1 MTIPYK
7 SFCWSFGTT
16 SFRTK
21 NFNRTIELQLSLL
34 DEFWSLKKN
43 KNTNWSSNNTLQ
55 ASYYDFLKSKNFV
68 VGEALNKSKDAREK
82 TSGLVDIGLIDS
94 NRNLSDVGRTL
105 LEISRKGDFSSDN
118 FLKIPKD
125 SFIYLKQFLKSY
137 NPVNGEIVKPFI
149 VTLYVLSKLEYLS
162 IEEYKYLLPLCTNF
176 YYTEKIIND
185 IKLFRKSIKSI
196 DEIIVSRLMDMPN
209 YIEALN
215 KFLTNNID
223 EDLICEIGLN
233 RKSRQYDKEYFL
245 LYKYLYSFYLKN
257 DVPYLYLVYKI
268 IKRLKIGKFWKNY
281 IFKPYSEKKINSDI
295 LNSIKTTEFSTVKT
309 EQEFK
314 KVFFKYLH
322 LFKAKATLSDYFDL
336 NRRYMRIT
344 DILLFEDNS
353 VKLDII
359 PKYFFNS
366 VIDKLYLNAY
376 SASDKL
382 FTNCDLDK
390 IDDCLILNE
399 QNIINGINKEFGV
412 NIKSLVDANKVLE
425 DDRYK
430 RFLHLIETKFTDKN
444 LLFLLDCFEERQ
456 DETIR
461 NIVTDNA
468 DIPTI
473 FEYVLAIIWYKLSE
487 YEGNILDYMKLSLD
501 ADLLP
506 KTHAIGG
513 DADIIYEYAKSN
525 FYPKHCLLIEATLSD
540 GNNQRRMEMEPVSRH
555 LGEHLLKTKN
565 LFSYAI
571 FITNDLNINVISD
584 FRSRKDTIYYDR
596 QNFENFVNGMKIIPL
611 QSSELKKIIKSN
623 KKYKELYKIFDEAF
637 ISNLPPHKWY
647 KVMLADIL

>member
-1 MTIPYK
+1 MK
-7 SFCWSFGTT
+7 
-16 SFRTK
+16 
-21 NFNRTIELQLSLL
+21 
-34 DEFWSLKKN
+34 
-43 KNTNWSSNNTLQ
+43 
-55 ASYYDFLKSKNFV
+55 
-68 VGEALNKSKDAREK
+68 
-82 TSGLVDIGLIDS
+82 
-94 NRNLSDVGRTL
+94 
-105 LEISRKGDFSSDN
+105 
-118 FLKIPKD
+118 
-125 SFIYLKQFLKSY
+125 
-137 NPVNGEIVKPFI
+137 
-149 VTLYVLSKLEYLS
+149 
-162 IEEYKYLLPLCTNF
+162 
-176 YYTEKIIND
+176 
-185 IKLFRKSIKSI
+185 
-196 DEIIVSRLMDMPN
+196 
-209 YIEALN
+209 
-215 KFLTNNID
+215 
-223 EDLICEIGLN
+223 
-233 RKSRQYDKEYFL
+233 
-245 LYKYLYSFYLKN
+245 
-257 DVPYLYLVYKI
+257 
-268 IKRLKIGKFWKNY
+268 
-281 IFKPYSEKKINSDI
+281 
-295 LNSIKTTEFSTVKT
+295 
-309 EQEFK
+309 
-314 KVFFKYLH
+314 
-322 LFKAKATLSDYFDL
+322 
-336 NRRYMRIT
+336 IT

-430 RFLHLIETKFTDKN
+430 RFLHLIDTKFTDQN

-525 FYPKHCLLIEATLSD
+525 FYPKHSLLIEATLSD